1 MMVKIYESYREK
13 TSQRR
18 NNSVNNQRSH
28 RKQSN
33 LVLLLKLR
41 NIYNFFF
48 FDKMEDLKCGL
59 IYILNKRRVPV
70 PLKKVQLQV
79 KVVNFI
85 SEVNIIQNYVNH
97 EADPIEVLYSFPVEE
112 SAAII
117 GFEASINDHVIVSQV
132 KEKEKAQAEYQQAM
146 RVRLYYDILKILR
159 LQKIYMFY

>member
-48 FDKMEDLKCGL
+48 DKMEDLKCGL

-85 SEVNIIQNYVNH
+85 SEVNIIQDYVNH

-159 LQKIYMFY
+159 

>member
-1 MMVKIYESYREK
+1 
-13 TSQRR
+13 
-18 NNSVNNQRSH
+18 
-28 RKQSN
+28 
-33 LVLLLKLR
+33 
-41 NIYNFFF
+41 
-48 FDKMEDLKCGL
+48 MEDLKCGL

-85 SEVNIIQNYVNH
+85 SEVNIIQDYVNH

>member
-18 NNSVNNQRSH
+18 NNSVTNQRSH

-41 NIYNFFF
+41 NIYNFF

-85 SEVNIIQNYVNH
+85 SEVNIIQDYVNH

-159 LQKIYMFY
+159 

>member
-18 NNSVNNQRSH
+18 NNSVTNQRSH

-41 NIYNFFF
+41 NTYNFFG
-48 FDKMEDLKCGL
+48 KMEDLKCGL
-59 IYILNKRRVPV
+59 IYILNKCQVPV

-85 SEVNIIQNYVNH
+85 SEVNIIQDYVNH

-146 RVRLYYDILKILR
+146 RVRLYYDILQILR